1 MLGGGEVGHR
11 LHQPAVTV
19 ERVLDEFLAVAGGGH
34 AGNLQAR
41 VLLIEFEQRLF
52 DQRDGVAQVRTVALE
67 QNVGIVVDDHQ
78 LDGGGAGVNA
88 DMYRPTVCTKGQA
101 GHGGFQV
108 AGVEFLVRLLIGKQR
123 RQADVGGR
131 GTVIVQA
138 LGNLA
143 QVGFLV
149 GVERSAHGDEEK
161 AVLRQSAGDAQR
173 AVKALA
179 QGLGESQRTAEVQ
192 NVALDGAALGQAR
205 NGLVD
210 DGLIDGGRDVARLRT
225 LVDEG
230 LDVAF
235 GKHAAA
241 AGDGVGAGRALGG
254 LVHLVGTHL
263 QQGSHLVNERAGAAG
278 TAAVHADLGAVGQ
291 EQDFCV
297 LAAQLND
304 AVGAGGQAV
313 GCHAGGENL
322 LHKGHLTAVGQAH
335 AGRAGD
341 SQICAAVGQVLCR
354 DLFQKGLALL

>member
-1 MLGGGEVGHR
+1 MVLYSVLFLILAALAPPLILLGIIYRLDQIEREPPGLLWSLFLRGVLAMVPILVLEMLADQFIDFFYWRPMVYLFLAYFVVPGFIEEGIKY
-11 LHQPAVTV
+11 
-19 ERVLDEFLAVAGGGH
+19 RVLRRRTWNEPNFNYRFDGVVYGVFVSLGFAAVENVMYVLTSGFSTAVVRAIFSIPGH
-34 AGNLQAR
+34 AM
-41 VLLIEFEQRLF
+41 F
-52 DQRDGVAQVRTVALE
+52 GVV
-67 QNVGIVVDDHQ
+67 
-78 LDGGGAGVNA
+78 
-88 DMYRPTVCTKGQA
+88 M
-101 GHGGFQV
+101 
-108 AGVEFLVRLLIGKQR
+108 
-123 RQADVGGR
+123 
-131 GTVIVQA
+131 
-138 LGNLA
+138 
-143 QVGFLV
+143 
-149 GVERSAHGDEEK
+149 
-161 AVLRQSAGDAQR
+161 
-173 AVKALA
+173 
-179 QGLGESQRTAEVQ
+179 
-192 NVALDGAALGQAR
+192 GAALGQAR

-341 SQICAAVGQVLCR
+341 SQICAAVGQILCR